1 MNHSEYIRVS
11 EDNKTAIL
19 MIHGIAGT
27 PDHFRDLVPLIPEGW
42 SVYNILLEGH
52 GKEVRDFGAASM
64 KKWKAQVAARLEEI
78 REKHDRI
85 IIVTHSMGGLFAIQ
99 EAISDPE
106 KIVQL
111 FLLVLPLRA
120 FVRPVTVV
128 SSLKIVLGRVKES
141 DSVVDRTARMMR
153 EDCSIRLNRRFWE
166 YIFWLPRMIELL
178 WEIRKTRNMLHEL
191 AVPCET
197 YQSARDELVSM
208 KTCKYLENH
217 PYIKNTV
224 LENSGHFGYEGEE
237 RERLIERFREMV
249 ERLN

>member
-85 IIVTHSMGGLFAIQ
+85 IIVTHSMGGLFAIL
-99 EAISDPE
+99 DPH
-106 KIVQL
+106 QL
-111 FLLVLPLRA
+111 HGFVWRAGPLLFA
-120 FVRPVTVV
+120 
-128 SSLKIVLGRVKES
+128 GAAAES
-141 DSVVDRTARMMR
+141 ICASCHRGQFA
-153 EDCSIRLNRRFWE
+153 ENCAWAGK
-166 YIFWLPRMIELL
+166 
-178 WEIRKTRNMLHEL
+178 RKR
-191 AVPCET
+191 
-197 YQSARDELVSM
+197 QR
-208 KTCKYLENH
+208 
-217 PYIKNTV
+217 
-224 LENSGHFGYEGEE
+224 G
-237 RERLIERFREMV
+237 
-249 ERLN
+249 